1 MTKAIL
7 FDLDDTLYARQDPFC
22 RAFRTAFGPGG
33 ELFPVLPA
41 SLAAEAKAGTGLW
54 AESDDGPLSAVYRS
68 FLRHGYD
75 VFEDGMTG
83 RITMEQMYIARI
95 KRTTEE
101 LGFTLTDEQGLAFQA
116 QYVYALEHLQTGP
129 VIAAML
135 DYCVEK
141 GCFLG
146 LITNGKSGHQRMK
159 YHAMELSRW
168 IPEDHVLASGR
179 DINVLV
185 LDTEVYSN
193 TGGQASKS
201 TAAGAIAKFA
211 AGGKETK
218 KKDLGMMAMS
228 YGYVYVAQVA
238 MGSDPAQTL
247 KAIREAEAYDGPSLI
262 ICYCPCI
269 EHHMKAAMG
278 MSQTEE
284 KNAVDAGYWHLY
296 RYNPDLKKEGKN
308 PFQMDSK
315 EPKGDLRAFLMGENR
330 YASLELA
337 FPDKA
342 ERLYQKAETDLRER
356 YESYLRLAGK

>member
-168 IPEDHVLASGR
+168 IPEDHVLASGDVGINKPDP
-179 DINVLV
+179 DIMRVAESRWNLV
-185 LDTEVYSN
+185 PEETWYVGDHYDHDILCAARVGWHTLWLRRNGGAEPDADGADVTVSTEQEMFEAV
-193 TGGQASKS
+193 
-201 TAAGAIAKFA
+201 
-211 AGGKETK
+211 K
-218 KKDLGMMAMS
+218 KILCD
-228 YGYVYVAQVA
+228 
-238 MGSDPAQTL
+238 
-247 KAIREAEAYDGPSLI
+247 
-262 ICYCPCI
+262 
-269 EHHMKAAMG
+269 
-278 MSQTEE
+278 
-284 KNAVDAGYWHLY
+284 
-296 RYNPDLKKEGKN
+296 
-308 PFQMDSK
+308 
-315 EPKGDLRAFLMGENR
+315 
-330 YASLELA
+330 
-337 FPDKA
+337 
-342 ERLYQKAETDLRER
+342 
-356 YESYLRLAGK
+356 